1 MSVCRPSFKSPLM
14 RARTAS
20 VALSAADG
28 TTTSSWKLYVN
39 ELVAPTLRAVQD
51 SGRTDRV
58 VKVYP
63 IGYMLS

>member
-1 MSVCRPSFKSPLM
+1 M